1 MELSI
6 GKQIRNLRRA
16 AEMTQ
21 EQLAEKLGISF
32 QAISKWENNI
42 SMPDVIM
49 IPELARVFGV
59 STDII
64 FSYDLQAVEEDIE
77 TYVDKAY
84 KLRER
89 NPEEGRRILEEGL
102 AKYPGNETLL
112 NNLLYVINY
121 NENPDETI
129 KVAGNLVKATR
140 ESDIKYDALRFM
152 AYAYKAKGDL
162 ESAAA
167 ALEEIPEIYFTKLSE
182 VAYVLSGPVKYE
194 ATIKQKWI
202 SFEMLLEMMWRIVE
216 CYEEAGKKEQA
227 IEEAKKALAVIDV
240 LAGGPNS
247 NYKNYRDL
255 FEKFSTPKT

>member
-1 MELSI
+1 MKLSI
-6 GKQIRNLRRA
+6 GKRIRNLRRA
-16 AEMTQ
+16 SEMTQ
-21 EQLAEKLGISF
+21 EQLAEKLGVSF

-42 SMPDVIM
+42 SLPDVTM

-59 STDII
+59 STDSI
-64 FSYDLQAVEEDIE
+64 FSYDLQAIDEDIE
-77 TYVDKAY
+77 NYVDRAY
-84 KLRER
+84 KLRES
-89 NPEEGRRILEEGL
+89 NPEEGCRILEEGL
-102 AKYPGNETLL
+102 GKYPGNEILL

-129 KVAGNLVKATR
+129 KIAGNLVKVTR

-182 VAYVLSGPVKYE
+182 VAYVLSGSVKYD
-194 ATIKQKWI
+194 AAIKQKWI

-227 IEEAKKALAVIDV
+227 IDEAKKAMAVIDV

-247 NYKNYRDL
+247 NFKKHKDL
-255 FEKFSTPKT
+255 FGKIVIPKF